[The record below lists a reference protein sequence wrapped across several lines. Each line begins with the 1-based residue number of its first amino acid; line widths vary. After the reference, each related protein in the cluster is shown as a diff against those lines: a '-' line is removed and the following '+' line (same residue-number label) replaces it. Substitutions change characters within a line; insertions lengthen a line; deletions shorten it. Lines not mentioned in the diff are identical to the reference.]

1 VVFGAA
7 VQAGYWW
14 VVVVGVIASAIAAFF
29 YLKVIVAMF
38 MQEREGE
45 PAELGRG
52 PLGLGV
58 IGLAAAATIF
68 FGLLWT
74 PLIEAAS
81 DATFFAGG

>member
-1 VVFGAA
+1 
-7 VQAGYWW
+7 
-14 VVVVGVIASAIAAFF
+14 
-29 YLKVIVAMF
+29 MF

-45 PAELGRG
+45 PAELGRS